1 MCVYYDLSREG
12 IVEIRVKIIQQGN
25 NKERILSIKQFLK
38 ICIVERDE
46 SNNNALVI
54 KEKIREKTKKK
65 RIYIWISNVF
75 ETILGRGISSLSL
88 LLTEVSVEL

>member
-1 MCVYYDLSREG
+1 MFVRRVEKFVSRALCVCVYYDLSREG

-65 RIYIWISNVF
+65 RIYI
-75 ETILGRGISSLSL
+75 
-88 LLTEVSVEL
+88 

>member
-1 MCVYYDLSREG
+1 MFVRRVEKFVSRALYVCVYYDLSREG

-65 RIYIWISNVF
+65 RIYI
-75 ETILGRGISSLSL
+75 
-88 LLTEVSVEL
+88 

>member
-1 MCVYYDLSREG
+1 MCVCVYYDLSREG

-65 RIYIWISNVF
+65 RIYI
-75 ETILGRGISSLSL
+75 
-88 LLTEVSVEL
+88 

>member
-12 IVEIRVKIIQQGN
+12 IVEICVKIIQQGN

-65 RIYIWISNVF
+65 RIYI
-75 ETILGRGISSLSL
+75 
-88 LLTEVSVEL
+88 

>member
-65 RIYIWISNVF
+65 RIYI
-75 ETILGRGISSLSL
+75 
-88 LLTEVSVEL
+88 

>member
-1 MCVYYDLSREG
+1 MKAVVCSSSREIRFARAVCVCVYYDLSREG

-65 RIYIWISNVF
+65 RIYI
-75 ETILGRGISSLSL
+75 
-88 LLTEVSVEL
+88 